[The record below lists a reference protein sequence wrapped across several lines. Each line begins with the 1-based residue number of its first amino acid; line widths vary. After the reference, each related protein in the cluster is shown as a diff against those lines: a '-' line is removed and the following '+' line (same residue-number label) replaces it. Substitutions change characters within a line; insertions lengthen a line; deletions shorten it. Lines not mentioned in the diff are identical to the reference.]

1 MVDCGPTGSYV
12 IMYEAPK
19 EVVAF
24 SKNLN
29 YISSCPNS
37 PVYGMAFCHDED
49 MEAVQKMGIPTVLR
63 VFRLQKEI

>member
-1 MVDCGPTGSYV
+1 
-12 IMYEAPK
+12 MYEAPK

-37 PVYGMAFCHDED
+37 PVYGMAFCHED
-49 MEAVQKMGIPTVLR
+49 MEAIQKNGYPNSVKRI
-63 VFRLQKEI
+63 QKEI